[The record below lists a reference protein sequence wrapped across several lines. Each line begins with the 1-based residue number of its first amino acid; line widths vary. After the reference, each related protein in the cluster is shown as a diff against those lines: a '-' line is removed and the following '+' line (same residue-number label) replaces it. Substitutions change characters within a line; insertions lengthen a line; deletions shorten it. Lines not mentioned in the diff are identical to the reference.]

1 MNHEFLAISPEV
13 VNYFK
18 SGSRIVVL
26 TGAGISAD
34 SGVPTFRGKG
44 GVWDRYDPHEV
55 GTAEAMRKRPK
66 KVWEMHEDLRQTI
79 ARCRPN
85 PAHQA
90 IAELET
96 IFEHVTIVTQNV
108 DNFHQ
113 EAGSSHVLELHGNAW
128 RVKCTKEGTVRE
140 DHTMSYPELPPKCS
154 CGAMLRPDVVF
165 FDEPLDRTTIESAYS
180 EASLADILLVVGTS
194 AVVYPA
200 AYIPILAKQTGSKII
215 EFNIEYTPLS
225 TYADATIIE
234 DACKS
239 LPRLV
244 QSLKTKYQKVR

>member
-1 MNHEFLAISPEV
+1 MDSDYLTLLPEV
-13 VNYFK
+13 VKFFK
-18 SGSRIVVL
+18 GGSRVVVL

-55 GTAEAMRKRPK
+55 GTAEAMRNRPK

-79 ARCRPN
+79 AHSKPN
-85 PAHQA
+85 PAHKA
-90 IAELET
+90 IADLET
-96 IFEHVTIVTQNV
+96 IFDHVTVITQNV

-128 RVKCTKEGTVRE
+128 RVKCTKEGKVWE
-140 DHTMSYPELPPKCS
+140 DRTLPYTELPPKCS
-154 CGAMLRPDVVF
+154 CGAKLRPDVVF
-165 FDEPLDRTTIESAYS
+165 FDEPLNKTTIDAAYS
-180 EASLADILLVVGTS
+180 EATLADIVLVIGTS

-200 AYIPILAKQTGSKII
+200 AYIPILAKETGSKII

-225 TYADATIIE
+225 SFADATILD
-234 DACKS
+234 DACRS
-239 LPRLV
+239 LPKLV
-244 QSLKTKYQKVR
+244 GFVKTKFKNSS